1 MKTNIIKSLIFCGLF
16 VLSVGAM
23 AQVPPP
29 PPGGGHGGTGN
40 VPGGGAPIG
49 TGIGI
54 LLALGAAYG
63 SKKVYK
69 VWKDKDELDS

>member
-16 VLSVGAM
+16 FLSVGAM